1 MRTSGLLE
9 EIKSRVDIVDFIS
22 SYVHLKKAGQN
33 WKGVCP
39 FHSEKTPS
47 FMVSPSKQIFHCFG
61 CSAGGD
67 VITFASK
74 YENITFNEAL
84 TLLAKKAG
92 IPLDQGKQA
101 SRAYEKQERIRDALR
116 HAAEFYARKLQ
127 DSDTARD
134 YVKRRGVSVSSL
146 EQFGIGYAPQGWDHL
161 LRHLRRAGFGDDII
175 REAGL
180 AVAGTK
186 GLYDMFRNRIMF
198 PIKGTGGSV
207 LAFGGR
213 AMDDATPKYINS
225 PETTVFKKSDTLFGL
240 HEAKETIRREDCVV
254 IVEGYMDVIICHQH
268 GFSHAV
274 APLGTALTAGQI
286 RKLRTMTGNALLVFD
301 GDDAG
306 KAAARRVLP
315 LVSERNF
322 RTRVLMLPPDED
334 PDSFLRKQGKDAFA
348 ELLKGA
354 GSMVGFILNT
364 SRGGKAE
371 TVREALG
378 VLAVME
384 DTLLA
389 DELLG
394 ELAAGSKIDETTIR
408 REFLKMKKP
417 AAATSAAVQGRD
429 LVMIQRAERL
439 LLSAIVAFPDRAD
452 FVLSRIDAADIRD
465 KIVGAL
471 LRRFA
476 VAGTISDMT
485 PILEEASEEERAL
498 VTKLSVEPG
507 FDTENVERIID
518 DCVRTIERRKL
529 EERHQRA
536 QQSGDT
542 ADLNEYLDEK
552 RRFVKEAG

>member
-22 SYVHLKKAGQN
+22 SYVHLKKAGLN

-67 VITFASK
+67 VIAFASK

-84 TLLAKKAG
+84 TLLAKRAG
-92 IPLDQGKQA
+92 IPLDRGKPA

-116 HAAEFYARKLQ
+116 NAAEFYAGKLRE
-127 DSDTARD
+127 SDTALE
-134 YVKRRGVSVSSL
+134 YVRRRGVSDASL
-146 EQFGIGYAPQGWDHL
+146 EQFRIGYAPQGWDNL
-161 LRHLRRAGFGDDII
+161 LRHLRKAGFGDDII

-180 AVAGTK
+180 AVTGAK

-198 PIKGTGGSV
+198 PIAGTGGAV

-225 PETTVFKKSDTLFGL
+225 PETAVFKKSDTLFGL
-240 HEAKETIRREDCVV
+240 HTAKEAIRREDRVV
-254 IVEGYMDVIICHQH
+254 IVEGYMDVIICHQY
-268 GFSHAV
+268 GFPNAV

-286 RKLRTMTGNALLVFD
+286 QKLRTMTGNALLVFD

-315 LVSERNF
+315 IVSGRNF
-322 RTRVLMLPPDED
+322 RTRVLMLPSDED

-348 ELLKGA
+348 RLLKGA
-354 GSMVGFILNT
+354 GSMVGFLLSA

-378 VLAVME
+378 VLAVM
-384 DTLLA
+384 DDALLA

-394 ELAAGSKIDETTIR
+394 ELAAGSKIDEATIR
-408 REFLKMKKP
+408 REFLKVKK
-417 AAATSAAVQGRD
+417 AAAAPSATAHGRE
-429 LVMIQRAERL
+429 LVIIQRAERL
-439 LLSAIVAFPDRAD
+439 LLSAIVAFPDRTG
-452 FVLSRIDAADIRD
+452 FVLSRIDMDEIKD
-465 KIVGAL
+465 KIVGSL

-476 VAGTISDMT
+476 AAGAGDDMT
-485 PILEEASEEERAL
+485 AVLEGAAEEERAL
-498 VTKLSVEPG
+498 ATKLSVEPG
-507 FDTENVERIID
+507 FDTENVDRIIE

-542 ADLNEYLDEK
+542 ADLNEFLDEK